1 MAVEFV
7 LARVVRRELGEFEAR
22 VFTDVS
28 GPKRVKAR
36 STRSFDRERR
46 ARQVAHSEHVSVPER
61 ELELV
66 RDVNKKNR
74 RWTPARGCQL
84 PPLGQNLR
92 PVIHVQLTRHLF
104 AFFPQ
109 LEGRALE
116 VDATDVAGVL
126 RELESIAPGIG
137 FYLCDER
144 GRLRPHVNV
153 FIGNAMVRDRRQLSD
168 AVTAGDKVSILQALS
183 GG

>member
-1 MAVEFV
+1 M
-7 LARVVRRELGEFEAR
+7 
-22 VFTDVS
+22 
-28 GPKRVKAR
+28 
-36 STRSFDRERR
+36 
-46 ARQVAHSEHVSVPER
+46 
-61 ELELV
+61 
-66 RDVNKKNR
+66 
-74 RWTPARGCQL
+74 
-84 PPLGQNLR
+84 
-92 PVIHVQLTRHLF
+92 IHVQLTRHLF